1 MRKSFALASFVFALA
16 LAPALAG
23 DTKDGWGWTLTKGE
37 KVRHAYVANVEAATE
52 IMGMPLKAT
61 HNSRLE
67 LVEETTEVKDD
78 VASIEATIARIVI
91 KIQMP
96 TQGGGNQ
103 SMAFDSDQ
111 GKDEKGK
118 KKADDDDD
126 EDGGKSPLEGAV
138 RPAIGQKFTFKM
150 AKDGS
155 ITEVK
160 GLEEITAKLSH
171 QQGQMAS
178 MLLDPEVLQQLLEA
192 HRHLFP
198 APGTTGDSWDIPT
211 TITLPNMGLLVFK
224 RTITPKGKTD
234 GGEKLDELGVKPEIK
249 PTDKGAGAPN
259 PMMAALG
266 KPKVKETS
274 FTGHAVFAKDKGQL
288 VSDELVAKMTS
299 EFGIDPKMMGG
310 GGGKKMGGDDD
321 DDDDAPKKKD
331 EKKDDTKKDDG
342 KKDEKKKDDD
352 DDDSGDGKVKI
363 TQKFKLVM
371 RFEVVGN
378 GGSTEK

>member
-111 GKDEKGK
+111 GKEEKGK

>member
-1 MRKSFALASFVFALA
+1 M
-16 LAPALAG
+16 
-23 DTKDGWGWTLTKGE
+23 
-37 KVRHAYVANVEAATE
+37 
-52 IMGMPLKAT
+52 
-61 HNSRLE
+61 
-67 LVEETTEVKDD
+67 
-78 VASIEATIARIVI
+78 
-91 KIQMP
+91 
-96 TQGGGNQ
+96 
-103 SMAFDSDQ
+103 
-111 GKDEKGK
+111 
-118 KKADDDDD
+118 
-126 EDGGKSPLEGAV
+126 
-138 RPAIGQKFTFKM
+138 
-150 AKDGS
+150 
-155 ITEVK
+155 
-160 GLEEITAKLSH
+160 
-171 QQGQMAS
+171 
-178 MLLDPEVLQQLLEA
+178 
-192 HRHLFP
+192 
-198 APGTTGDSWDIPT
+198 
-211 TITLPNMGLLVFK
+211 
-224 RTITPKGKTD
+224 
-234 GGEKLDELGVKPEIK
+234 KPEIK